1 MLKSRIS
8 AVLTVVVLAA
18 TAPGVVAAEPSKPK
32 LGPAIDPMPGYEGQ
46 RRCSP
51 NAKPGVEAFRQRV
64 LRAYPGTGYG
74 SIGRPCHVGGTSEHK
89 EGRAWDWGINARN
102 ASQRRAAENL
112 FKWLF
117 ARDSYG
123 NKNAMVRRLG
133 VMYIIFNRKVWFPGS
148 GWRVY
153 CRQRPRG
160 CVAPGGG
167 GLRHPHDDHVHFS
180 FTWRGANK
188 STTFWSPSRSMIAG
202 VAGHPSSVGH
212 WAVAGNGAVFTDET
226 SYYGS
231 KAQAWLKRPVV
242 GMASTPSGAGYW
254 LLRSDGRVMAFGD
267 AVKRGSVKGGSTRV
281 VGMSS
286 TASRRGYWIATRSGR
301 VLSFGNAEGHGGA
314 RSAGAT
320 MTGIAATPTGLGYW
334 LFATNGRVFSFGDAT
349 HHGNANKSRIA
360 GADNHGTDGYWVVT
374 ENGRVRA
381 FGSATSFG
389 DVRGRSLGSPI
400 VGLAATPSG
409 EGYVIV
415 TAKGRI
421 FSFGDA

>member
-1 MLKSRIS
+1 MAA
-8 AVLTVVVLAA
+8 AV
-18 TAPGVVAAEPSKPK
+18 PGAVAAKPSKPK

-46 RRCSP
+46 RKCSP
-51 NAKPGVEAFRQRV
+51 SAKPGVERFRSLV

-74 SIGRPCHVGGTSEHK
+74 LIGRACNVGGTSEHK

-102 ASQRRAAENL
+102 ASQKRAAEDL

-117 ARDSYG
+117 AKDSYG
-123 NKNAMVRRLG
+123 NSNAMVRRLG
-133 VMYIIFNRKVWFPGS
+133 VMYIIFNRKIWFPGN

-180 FTWRGANK
+180 FTWKGAMK
-188 STTFWSPSRSMIAG
+188 RTTFWSPSRSMIAG
-202 VAGHPSSVGH
+202 VAGHPSSVGN
-212 WAVAGNGAVFTDET
+212 WAVAGNGAVFPDGT

-231 KAQAWLKRPVV
+231 KSQTWLKRPVV
-242 GMASTPSGAGYW
+242 DIASTPSGSGYW
-254 LLRSDGRVMAFGD
+254 LLRSDGRVMAYGD
-267 AVKRGSVKGGSTRV
+267 AVKKGSVKGNRTKV

-286 TASRRGYWIATRSGR
+286 SASRRGYWMVTRSGR
-301 VLSFGNAEGHGGA
+301 VLSFGNAAGYGGA

-320 MTGIAATPTGLGYW
+320 MTEIAATPTGLGYW
-334 LFATNGRVFSFGDAT
+334 LFATNGRVFAFGDAS
-349 HHGNANKSRIA
+349 HRGNAKNSRIA
-360 GADNHGTDGYWVVT
+360 GADNHGTDGYWLVT
-374 ENGRVRA
+374 KKGRVRA
-381 FGSATSFG
+381 FGSATSLG
-389 DVRGRSLGSPI
+389 DVAGRKLGSPI

>member
-8 AVLTVVVLAA
+8 AVLAVAVLAA
-18 TAPGVVAAEPSKPK
+18 AVPGAVEAKPSQPK
-32 LGPAIDPMPGYEGQ
+32 LGPAIDPQPGYEGQ
-46 RRCSP
+46 RKCSP
-51 NAKPGVEAFRQRV
+51 SAKPGVERFRSLV

-74 SIGRPCHVGGTSEHK
+74 SIGRPCNVGGTSEHK

-112 FKWLF
+112 FEWLF
-117 ARDSYG
+117 AGDSYG
-123 NKNAMVRRLG
+123 NGYAMARRLG
-133 VMYIIFNRKVWFPGS
+133 VMYIIFNRRIWFPGS

-153 CRQRPRG
+153 CRQKPRG

-180 FTWRGANK
+180 FTWKGARK
-188 STTFWSPSRSMIAG
+188 RTTFWSPSRSMIAG
-202 VAGHPSSVGH
+202 VAGHPGSAGH
-212 WAVAGNGAVFTDET
+212 WAAAGNGAVFPHGT

-231 KAQAWLKRPVV
+231 KAQTWLKRPVV
-242 GMASTPSGAGYW
+242 DIASTPSGAGYW
-254 LLRSDGRVMAFGD
+254 LLRWDGRVMAFGD
-267 AVKRGSVKGGSTRV
+267 AVAKGSVKGNKTRV

-286 TASRRGYWIATRSGR
+286 TANRRGYWILTRSGR
-301 VLSFGNAEGHGGA
+301 VLSFGKAVGHGGA

-334 LFATNGRVFSFGDAT
+334 LFATDGRVFAFGDAT
-349 HHGNANKSRIA
+349 QRGSAKNSRIA
-360 GADNHGTDGYWVVT
+360 GADNHGTDGYWLVT
-374 ENGRVRA
+374 ERGRVRA
-381 FGSATSFG
+381 FGSASSLG
-389 DVRGRSLGSPI
+389 DVAGRRLGSPI